1 MSEREPGD
9 ADPEAMHVISQK
21 HSEAELKRLGINKPD
36 FIHKKVDP
44 FERSPGRTVPERIG
58 KRRGGIGS
66 LTLNQLRALQEAEKA
81 EGVKQVQ
88 VQVARDQVGI
98 EEMPETEGLFTIEDE
113 LEDMEEMGFE
123 RGGKVD
129 GSSAPPSLSSTVTAS
144 APGQEFTG
152 QDVVRSNEEKTER
165 EGGLRQKQG
174 IPDGYVREDGKIWCP
189 VIKKTSKT
197 GKWFKAHGW
206 VTREYFER
214 KKHERKWYLR

>member
-9 ADPEAMHVISQK
+9 AGQEAMHVISQK
-21 HSEAELKRLGINKPD
+21 HSEAELKRLGINKPG
-36 FIHKKVDP
+36 FIHKNATQ
-44 FERSPGRTVPERIG
+44 FEKSPGRTVPERIG

-66 LTLNQLRALQEAEKA
+66 LTLNQLRAIQEAEKV
-81 EGVKQVQ
+81 VKQERHQLSDGGKQPGLEV
-88 VQVARDQVGI
+88 DELD
-98 EEMPETEGLFTIEDE
+98 EEQSTIEGE

-129 GSSAPPSLSSTVTAS
+129 GSGAPPSLSSTVTAS

-152 QDVVRSNEEKTER
+152 QDVVRSCEEKPV
-165 EGGLRQKQG
+165 GSLRQEQG

-189 VIKKTSKT
+189 VLKKTSKT
-197 GKWFKAHGW
+197 GKWFKSHGW

-214 KKHERKWYLR
+214 KKHQWRWYLQ